1 MKIERFYLLWGVC
14 RQAAARLGLGCERL
28 LFRLSGGKAPKALF
42 TLRADPQPVGT
53 DVRILN
59 ETAYSTD
66 IAKCDPDGQPTDAPF
81 VIVSSTDFHYDEDA
95 EKNFQTTAAFVRQ
108 IREVKPDLVVLTG
121 DVILSRYQQVD
132 AIKFA
137 DMMETLGVYWTAVF
151 GNHEV
156 REPRGFYK
164 WLLLKSFADH
174 PHCLVKCG
182 PDTLFGYGNYII
194 NIRGAGGKLRKSLFF
209 FDSGRDLLPEL
220 NAAYG
225 LSPET
230 TGYDC
235 LKREQIEFYKTETA
249 KLRAQYGDCRS
260 FLYFHIPL
268 KEYEAIFEPDGA
280 GGYRPSGE
288 GTLLY
293 GEQHESVGSS
303 PCNSGMFEA
312 LQACGGQAVFCGH
325 DHINDWCA
333 LYHGIY
339 LVYSLP
345 GNYNSYHLGTNCG
358 FPEGKWVQGVT
369 VTTLRADGT
378 PEIAPRYNRMFLK
391 EARE

>member
-1 MKIERFYLLWGVC
+1 MQIERFYPVWGVC
-14 RQAAARLGLGCERL
+14 RQAAARLGLCCERL
-28 LFRLSGGKAPKALF
+28 LFRFSGGRAPKALF

-59 ETAYSTD
+59 ETAVCTE
-66 IAKCDPDGQPTDAPF
+66 IAKCGPDGQPTDAPF
-81 VIVSSTDFHYDEDA
+81 VIVSSTDFHFDTDA
-95 EKNFQTTAAFVRQ
+95 EKNYRTAAAFVRH

-121 DVILSRYQQVD
+121 DVILSKYQQVD

-156 REPRGFYK
+156 REVRGFYK

-174 PHCLVKCG
+174 PHCLCKYG
-182 PDTLFGYGNYII
+182 PEELFGYGNYMI

-225 LSPET
+225 LPPGT
-230 TGYDC
+230 QGYDC
-235 LKREQIEFYKTETA
+235 LKREQIEFYRTETA
-249 KLRAQYGDCRS
+249 KLRAQEGDCRF

-280 GGYRPSGE
+280 GGWRPTGA
-288 GTLLY
+288 GTLLC

-303 PCNSGMFEA
+303 PCNSGMF
-312 LQACGGQAVFCGH
+312 QAMRECGGQAVFCGH

-333 LYHGIY
+333 LYDGIY
-339 LVYSLP
+339 LVYNLP

-358 FPEGKWVQGVT
+358 FPEEKWVQGVT
-369 VTTLRADGT
+369 VTALQADGS
-378 PEIAPRYNRMFLK
+378 IAITQRYNRIFLE
-391 EARE
+391 EAKK